1 MNTKSKVAIGI
12 VAFII
17 LAGIIFFIFHQSN
30 FQRPQ
35 NPPVPGSYITK
46 NQLANVGYNTPEAA
60 LETRTWA
67 MMSVNHDK
75 AIESLAPERQAEI
88 KKDPNDRKK
97 IESAWKRAAPLFKGM
112 QIVAKKIIADDKVE
126 LKFVIE
132 DTQKKNPGN
141 KYFLQVVVKIGN
153 EWKIGNTTRTYEA
166 SWDNNGNV
174 VTFVTQ

>member
-1 MNTKSKVAIGI
+1 
-12 VAFII
+12 
-17 LAGIIFFIFHQSN
+17 
-30 FQRPQ
+30 
-35 NPPVPGSYITK
+35 
-46 NQLANVGYNTPEAA
+46 
-60 LETRTWA
+60 